1 MSCCAF
7 KKKINFFVDFC
18 HFRPVVVNFVD
29 KFYALLFDLFL
40 EKEFLSPYYRLIYF
54 SQKTR
59 FKNIAFLGMSAHSG
73 SRSRTRRNESAQLEP
88 MRASTHRGQLLLI
101 FRVKTLI
108 LRKSPRDYKLEKLTF
123 FSQLYLRFRVKISK
137 EIQIFEF

>member
-1 MSCCAF
+1 MPF
-7 KKKINFFVDFC
+7 KKSNFSLIFVIFSQWLLILLINFTLYC
-18 HFRPVVVNFVD
+18 
-29 KFYALLFDLFL
+29 
-40 EKEFLSPYYRLIYF
+40 SIYF
-54 SQKTR
+54 WKRSFYLRIIDLYIFHKKTR
-59 FKNIAFLGMSAHSG
+59 FKNLAFLGMSAHSG

-101 FRVKTLI
+101 FRVETLI